1 MPAIIDLRNKISSID
16 SALLRLLDE
25 RMELA
30 KHVAEYK
37 RVHHLPI
44 IDEAREQEILEKIPV
59 EYRQLWDMMM
69 DLSKQQQ
76 FRYIKTLISGSL
88 QEPTLQ
94 DSNIPTLHPSKI
106 AIQWGKWSFNEI
118 AIRNFLDS
126 QKQNPP
132 DLLSQGGIK
141 HPNILTFQ
149 DSKIIYAYTTAEVLR
164 LVARGEAGYGQFAIA
179 NSIGGLVMETLQSL
193 GSKHWEYITHYAIPV
208 RHCLMIHPEA
218 KQKDITTIMW
228 HEQAIRQCEKT
239 LEKLFPN
246 AEKIWWTWNLTDN
259 ASVAE
264 WVANGTLPI
273 TTASIGHESLADIYG
288 LTIIERD
295 IQDRDDN
302 MTTFVLIK
310 KR

>member
-1 MPAIIDLRNKISSID
+1 MLDIIDLRTKISSID

-30 KHVAEYK
+30 RHVAEYK
-37 RVHHLPI
+37 MERDLPI
-44 IDEAREQEILEKIPV
+44 IDEVREREILEKIP
-59 EYRQLWDMMM
+59 EAYRQLWDMMM
-69 DLSKQQQ
+69 DVSKQQQ
-76 FRYIKTLISGSL
+76 FRYIKTLTSGSL
-88 QEPTLQ
+88 QEPILHPADGGT
-94 DSNIPTLHPSKI
+94 NTPTFHPSKI

-126 QKQNPP
+126 QEHG
-132 DLLSQGGIK
+132 LLRASQWLESGK
-141 HPNILTFQ
+141 TE
-149 DSKIIYAYTTAEVLR
+149 IIYAYTTAEVLR
-164 LVARGEAGYGQFAIA
+164 LIARGEVEYGQFAIA
-179 NSIGGLVMETLQSL
+179 NSIGGLVMETLEAL

-218 KQKDITTIMW
+218 KQADITTIMW

-246 AEKIWWTWNLTDN
+246 AKKIWWTWDFTDN